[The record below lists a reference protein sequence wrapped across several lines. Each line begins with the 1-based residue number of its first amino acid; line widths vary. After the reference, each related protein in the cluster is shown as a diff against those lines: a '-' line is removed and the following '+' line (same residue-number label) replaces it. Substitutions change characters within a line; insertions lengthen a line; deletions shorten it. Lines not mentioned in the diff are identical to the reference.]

1 MKSAL
6 MMNGLKED
14 TLSVELIQMVR
25 LMKDGEEIKMSKRT
39 GNAIKMRDLV
49 SLVGIDACRYF
60 FVARA
65 ASSHLDFDLGLA
77 MSQSSSNPVYYA
89 QYAHARICS
98 VLKASTIIKNDKYEL
113 LTEEVEC
120 SLMKCLSEYDKII
133 DGAASERAPYR
144 ICNYVQ
150 KLAGFVHEFYTKCR
164 VLDEKN
170 PELTGARLSLIEA
183 CSIVLRN
190 ALSLIGVHAP
200 EKM

>member
-1 MKSAL
+1 MDKSI
-6 MMNGLKED
+6 KKSY
-14 TLSVELIQMVR
+14 LS
-25 LMKDGEEIKMSKRT
+25 
-39 GNAIKMRDLV
+39 
-49 SLVGIDACRYF
+49 
-60 FVARA
+60 
-65 ASSHLDFDLGLA
+65 
-77 MSQSSSNPVYYA
+77 
-89 QYAHARICS
+89 
-98 VLKASTIIKNDKYEL
+98 NDKYDL
-113 LTEEVEC
+113 LVEEVEC

-133 DGAASERAPYR
+133 DGAAAERAPYR

-190 ALSLIGVHAP
+190 ALSLVGVNAP

>member
-1 MKSAL
+1 
-6 MMNGLKED
+6 
-14 TLSVELIQMVR
+14 
-25 LMKDGEEIKMSKRT
+25 
-39 GNAIKMRDLV
+39 
-49 SLVGIDACRYF
+49 
-60 FVARA
+60 
-65 ASSHLDFDLGLA
+65 
-77 MSQSSSNPVYYA
+77 
-89 QYAHARICS
+89 
-98 VLKASTIIKNDKYEL
+98 
-113 LTEEVEC
+113 
-120 SLMKCLSEYDKII
+120 MKCLSEYDKII